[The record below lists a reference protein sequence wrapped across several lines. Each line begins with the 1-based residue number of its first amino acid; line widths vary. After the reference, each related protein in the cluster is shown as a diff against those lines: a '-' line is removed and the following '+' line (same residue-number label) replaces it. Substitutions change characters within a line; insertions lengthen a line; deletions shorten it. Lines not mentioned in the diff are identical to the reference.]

1 MQKPEPLEFGE
12 YYHVY
17 NRGINRERIF
27 FEERNYGY
35 FLQLYAQH
43 VVPIAETYAYCLL
56 PNHFHFL
63 VRIRDLASST
73 GLSGS
78 EPEDLSGRTGVRG
91 EDLSGRTGVRGKDL
105 SGRTGVRGKDLTGRE
120 GGENLSGRTGVRG
133 KDLTGREGGENLSGR
148 TGVRGKD
155 LSGSENLTGR
165 VVGKDLTGREGGEDL
180 SGRGEGRRAPSQCFS
195 NFYNAYAKGFN
206 RTYNRTGSLFQR
218 PFGRIRVSS
227 DAYFVQLVVY
237 VHHNAQKHSL
247 VTDFRDWPHSSY
259 HALLSEKPTR
269 LEREAMLE
277 WFGGL
282 AGFEGTH
289 GQEADLRLVAPLAG
303 DDFD

>member
-17 NRGINRERIF
+17 NRGINRGRIF
-27 FEERNYGY
+27 FEERNYDY

-63 VRIRDLASST
+63 VRIRDLACST
-73 GLSGS
+73 DLSGS
-78 EPEDLSGRTGVRG
+78 EPEDLSGS
-91 EDLSGRTGVRGKDL
+91 EN
-105 SGRTGVRGKDLTGRE
+105 LTGRE
-120 GGENLSGRTGVRG
+120 GGGN
-133 KDLTGREGGENLSGR
+133 LTGREVSGVEDLSGS
-148 TGVRGKD
+148 GPED

-165 VVGKDLTGREGGEDL
+165 EGGENL
-180 SGRGEGRRAPSQCFS
+180 TGRRAPSQCFS

-206 RTYNRTGSLFQR
+206 RTYSRTGSLFQR

-237 VHHNAQKHSL
+237 VHHNAQKHGL
-247 VTDFRDWPHSSY
+247 VADFRDWPHSSY

-269 LEREAMLE
+269 LEREAVLE